1 MPKKL
6 WFADKQQIKGIFMK
20 LILILSI
27 SLVPLVFCSC
37 SWSSSRGWSWSDSD
51 SVEEEKERRRSVDW
65 KTNRIL
71 KVGRTKDRAE
81 ARRQA
86 KGEVFEEEFFRS
98 LNP

>member
-6 WFADKQQIKGIFMK
+6 WFADQQQIKGNLMK

-37 SWSSSRGWSWSDSD
+37 SWSSSRGLSWSGSD
-51 SVEEEKERRRSVDW
+51 SVKKEKEQNRKIRR
-65 KTNRIL
+65 KTDRIL
-71 KVGRTKDRAE
+71 EVGRINDRGE